1 MSDMILDVSIG
12 PQSVTKDN
20 TRRLMIDVLIALLP
34 TTIWG
39 IYLFGWEAAWV
50 VAVSI
55 ASCVGM
61 EYIYTKCMKLPTTI
75 GDGSAFVTGLL
86 LGLNLSS
93 TVPWWICVI
102 GAFVAIVM
110 AKMLFGGLGYN
121 FINPALAARCF
132 LLISF
137 TARMTSF
144 TYDSVTGP
152 TPLAVMK
159 TEGYTSYQLLDLFLG
174 YKGGVIG
181 EVSILAL
188 LMGACYL
195 LLRRVINWRIPML
208 YLLTFAV
215 YTFFFGQYTFDV
227 NYTLIQLCSGG
238 IVLGAFF
245 MATDYT
251 TSPVTP
257 KGEILFAVLLGLLT
271 GLFRGPNAEGVSYAI
286 IVGNL
291 LVPLI
296 ERVTVPKFF
305 GKEGRRRHD
314 KA

>member
-1 MSDMILDVSIG
+1 MSDIILDVSIG
-12 PQSVTKDN
+12 PQSVTRDDTK
-20 TRRLMIDVLIALLP
+20 RLMTDVLIALAPSAL
-34 TTIWG
+34 WG
-39 IYLFGWEAAWV
+39 MYVFGLEAV
-50 VAVSI
+50 LTLLISVA
-55 ASCVGM
+55 ACVGF
-61 EYIYTKCMKLPTTI
+61 EYVYTKLMKLPTSI
-75 GDGSAFVTGLL
+75 GDFSAVVTGLL
-86 LGLNLSS
+86 LGMNLSS
-93 TVPWWICVI
+93 TVPWWLCII
-102 GAFVAIVM
+102 GAFVAIIF

-144 TYDSVTGP
+144 TYDAVTGP

-159 TEGYTSYQLLDLFLG
+159 TDGYGAVNLLDMFLG

-188 LMGACYL
+188 LLGAAYL
-195 LLRRVINWRIPML
+195 LIRRVITLRIPL
-208 YLLTFAV
+208 AYILTFTV
-215 YTFFFGQYTFDV
+215 YTFFFGQFQFDWY
-227 NYTLIQLCSGG
+227 YTLLQLCTGG

-257 KGEILFAVLLGLLT
+257 KGEIVFGILLGLLT
-271 GLFRGPNAEGVSYAI
+271 GLFRGPNSEGVSYAI
-286 IVGNL
+286 IIGNL

-296 ERVTVPKFF
+296 ERATVPRFF
-305 GKEGRRRHD
+305 GKEAKRKNG
-314 KA
+314 